1 MKDTKKSI
9 WEDLD
14 LFCVCRFVLR
24 HIWMVVLSALIFV
37 MSVFLVQK
45 VAVKPTFTSS
55 VTFTVTSRSTVG
67 ASAGNI
73 AVTDTVA
80 AKFGELLS
88 SDILRAAAAESM
100 GLDHFPASVSVN
112 VPENTNVL
120 IMDVEAATPELAY
133 RSATAI
139 MQCHQEYSETIFASA
154 VLDNINGPTVATQP

>member
-1 MKDTKKSI
+1 
-9 WEDLD
+9 
-14 LFCVCRFVLR
+14 
-24 HIWMVVLSALIFV
+24 MVVLSALIFV

-88 SDILRAAAAESM
+88 SDILRAAAA
-100 GLDHFPASVSVN
+100 
-112 VPENTNVL
+112 
-120 IMDVEAATPELAY
+120 
-133 RSATAI
+133 
-139 MQCHQEYSETIFASA
+139 
-154 VLDNINGPTVATQP
+154 